1 MYTYY
6 ATTETCTEN
15 KFQLARI
22 DWLFRGPA
30 IILYKTTTSITQN
43 LSSFPSKQ
51 QIMCSSHQKTK
62 SSPIWY
68 PPPPKG
74 PQILLVNQP
83 EFCLR
88 FTLLLCFVLFC
99 FVFSISLFNTY
110 RYDEHWTHYMPSPS
124 VGGELVTKN
133 SLYCAD
139 WCDDDMPVFYFVV
152 EYHQLLA

>member
-88 FTLLLCFVLFC
+88 FTLLLCFVLSC
-99 FVFSISLFNTY
+99 FVLFFL
-110 RYDEHWTHYMPSPS
+110 SPS
-124 VGGELVTKN
+124 SIPTGMMNTEHIICLLHLLVEN
-133 SLYCAD
+133 
-139 WCDDDMPVFYFVV
+139 
-152 EYHQLLA
+152 